1 MRTLRLLNL
10 HCNKIIDTSKPDE
23 TFLTVEG
30 IRFQGFGPESMNNE
44 NEWNINAD
52 ILFNE
57 QAIIRLYDE
66 NLEHKPN
73 FKDHLKSH
81 IVEES
86 YVREGLKTVNFSG
99 NSASYI
105 SSYEIV

>member
-44 NEWNINAD
+44 NEWNINSD

-86 YVREGLKTVNFSG
+86 YVREGLKTVNFSS
-99 NSASYI
+99 NSADYI
-105 SSYEIV
+105 LSYEIV

>member
-1 MRTLRLLNL
+1 MRLLNL

-30 IRFQGFGPESMNNE
+30 IRFHGFGLESMTNE
-44 NEWNINAD
+44 NEWNINSD
-52 ILFNE
+52 IQFNE

-66 NLEHKPN
+66 NLERKSN

-81 IVEES
+81 IVEEI
-86 YVREGLKTVNFSG
+86 YIREGLKTVNFSG
-99 NSASYI
+99 NSADYI
-105 SSYEIV
+105 LSYEIV

>member
-1 MRTLRLLNL
+1 MRLLNL

-86 YVREGLKTVNFSG
+86 YVREGLKTVNFSS
-99 NSASYI
+99 NSADYI
-105 SSYEIV
+105 LCYEIV

>member
-73 FKDHLKSH
+73 FKDHLKSY

-86 YVREGLKTVNFSG
+86 YVREGLKTVNFSS
-99 NSASYI
+99 NSADYI
-105 SSYEIV
+105 LSYEIV

>member
-1 MRTLRLLNL
+1 MRLLNL
-10 HCNKIIDTSKPDE
+10 HCNKIIDTSKLDE

-86 YVREGLKTVNFSG
+86 YVREGLKTVNFSS
-99 NSASYI
+99 NSADYI
-105 SSYEIV
+105 LSYEIV

>member
-1 MRTLRLLNL
+1 MRLLNL

-86 YVREGLKTVNFSG
+86 YVREGLKTVNFSS
-99 NSASYI
+99 NSADYI
-105 SSYEIV
+105 LSYEIV

>member
-1 MRTLRLLNL
+1 MRLLNL

-105 SSYEIV
+105 LSYEIV

>member
-86 YVREGLKTVNFSG
+86 YVREGLKTVNFSS
-99 NSASYI
+99 NSADYI
-105 SSYEIV
+105 LSYEIV

>member
-10 HCNKIIDTSKPDE
+10 HCNKIIDTSKLDE

-86 YVREGLKTVNFSG
+86 YVREGLKTVNFSS
-99 NSASYI
+99 NSADYI
-105 SSYEIV
+105 LSYEIV

>member
-86 YVREGLKTVNFSG
+86 YVKNC
-99 NSASYI
+99 
-105 SSYEIV
+105 

>member
-86 YVREGLKTVNFSG
+86 YVGEGLKTVNFSS
-99 NSASYI
+99 NSADYI
-105 SSYEIV
+105 LSYEIV